1 MKLTNSSSFHQL
13 FIKKLYLFIFLFTGL
28 LLLAHSSYSSELYF
42 LCGPDEDGCYEGIYQ
57 YCTCTPYND
66 IEANNLYCFDFDN
79 LTCTPL
85 SQTPNCAPSLIY
97 RNQGECLA
105 TIFQSEA
112 TPPCTIKTHSFCME
126 HHTSI
131 CDPNG
136 QPDSCH

>member
-1 MKLTNSSSFHQL
+1 MGFNHASAFRKL
-13 FIKKLYLFIFLFTGL
+13 FIKKLYLFIFLIIGLFTWVH
-28 LLLAHSSYSSELYF
+28 ASYSSELYF

-66 IEANNLYCFDFDN
+66 TEANNPYCLDFDK
-79 LTCTPL
+79 LSCAPL
-85 SQTPNCAPSLIY
+85 SQTPHCDPSLIY

-131 CDPNG
+131 CDTYG
-136 QPDSCH
+136 QPESCH